1 MKIDVEKELE
11 FCVARIGGR
20 LVRELVGE
28 SPSFN
33 DADYLFD
40 NYGVVA
46 ELKILAEDKMH
57 DPRIREKMTK
67 IYREASARGEANVIV
82 YGESMITA
90 GDLSPEYSRKLGEV
104 YRAPIQRAIKKANRQ
119 IRQTKEHL
127 KRKSHHGLLILVND
141 AHTALEPQHIQWILG
156 ATLRDREYS
165 SIDSILYFTANLT
178 ATHPELDTKILIWAE
193 WDRPNFPTIDQE
205 FRTALRREW
214 DIRFQEITGEAIP
227 TWKLKHAEVNKLRNE
242 PKR

>member
-1 MKIDVEKELE
+1 MKIDVEKEVE
-11 FCVARIGGR
+11 SCVIKIGGR

-28 SPSFN
+28 SPNFN

-40 NYGVVA
+40 GYGIVA

-67 IYREASARGEANVIV
+67 IYREASARGDAEVIV

-90 GDLSPEYSRKLGEV
+90 GDLSPEYARKLGEV

-119 IRQTKEHL
+119 IKQTKEHL
-127 KRKSHHGLLILVND
+127 KRKLHHGLLILVND
-141 AHTALEPQHIQWILG
+141 VHTALEPQHIQWILG
-156 ATLRDREYS
+156 TTFRDREYS

-193 WDRPNFPTIDQE
+193 WDRPNFPKIDQT
-205 FRTALRREW
+205 FRMALRREW
-214 DIRFQEITGEAIP
+214 DIRMQEIAGEMIP
-227 TWKLKHAEVNKLRNE
+227 TWKLKHEE
-242 PKR
+242 IKRLKNDPRS